1 MLRKFNYTDR
11 KRIPRNRVSFSIIPS
26 PKGPPFFDAFI
37 DLKRLRLPKHAGVYV
52 EAYRMAFFRRFSFGT
67 VSRIQPPHD
76 RYLHD
81 MDPNALVRFR
91 VKIVDTAGKG
101 RILAVADR
109 LQPRRTEE
117 EPANKICLL
126 PVDFMD
132 LGHTVWRLDLE
143 SDWPSLLLN
152 NRVDNIREIARSEHA
167 FFSLVYPELI
177 RQILYK
183 IVIEEDHT
191 DPESD
196 PDDWMSLWLS
206 FSRDLP
212 GVQMLP
218 PSGTSEPIIQEK
230 MKWIEDIVEIFSS
243 NNKVLERF
251 LKITGIGEA

>member
-11 KRIPRNRVSFSIIPS
+11 KRIPRTKVSFTIIPS
-26 PKGPPFFDAFI
+26 PKGPPSFDASI
-37 DLKRLRLPKHAGVYV
+37 DLKGLKLPKHAGVYV
-52 EAYRMAFFRRFSFGT
+52 EAYRRTFFRRFAFGT
-67 VSRIQPPHD
+67 VSQIQPPKD

-81 MDPNALVRFR
+81 MDQYSLVRFR
-91 VKIVDTAGKG
+91 VKVVDTAGKG

-117 EPANKICLL
+117 EPIDKLCLL
-126 PVDFMD
+126 PVDFTD
-132 LGHTVWRLDLE
+132 LGHCVWRLDLE
-143 SDWPSLLLN
+143 SDWPSLILN
-152 NRVDNIREIARSEHA
+152 NRVDNIREIARSDHS
-167 FFSLVYPELI
+167 FFSLVYPELV

-206 FSRDLP
+206 FSRDLL
-212 GVQMLP
+212 GINTLP
-218 PSGTSEPIIQEK
+218 PSGSSEPIIQEK
-230 MKWIEDIVEIFSS
+230 MKWIEDIVEAFCS

-251 LKITGIGEA
+251 IQVSSIGES